1 MLSRVAEIQLHL
13 CMYGCIMIYDD
24 EWWCMI
30 YACSD
35 IQYRFSSN
43 PKQGNSRKSG
53 ASKIKPSKDGD
64 GRFPVSKATLGCSPR
79 GVSLEMF
86 SYTSMVSAATGFL
99 TQPQSGSTLQKSP
112 KQLSGN
118 PWSCENMWLVS
129 VLGTPLI
136 SHQMDW
142 IWDLSPSG
150 DNHHLGF
157 PPEVGTCL
165 RNGVVWKWAY
175 P

>member
-1 MLSRVAEIQLHL
+1 MFGQQTAMGVSTAGARASPMGPRITKINLMLSRVAEIQLHL

-99 TQPQSGSTLQKSP
+99 TQPHLEVHCKKAQNNSVATLGLVKICGLF
-112 KQLSGN
+112 LS
-118 PWSCENMWLVS
+118 WVHHWFRTKWIEF
-129 VLGTPLI
+129 GT
-136 SHQMDW
+136 
-142 IWDLSPSG
+142 
-150 DNHHLGF
+150 
-157 PPEVGTCL
+157 
-165 RNGVVWKWAY
+165 
-175 P
+175 